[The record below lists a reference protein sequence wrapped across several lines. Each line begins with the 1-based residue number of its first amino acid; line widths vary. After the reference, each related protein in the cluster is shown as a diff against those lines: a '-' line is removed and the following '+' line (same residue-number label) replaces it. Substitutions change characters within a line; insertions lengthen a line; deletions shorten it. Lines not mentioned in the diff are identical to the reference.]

1 MSAKMHALITGG
13 SSGIGKAL
21 GGKLAAAGYHISLIA
36 RRDHL
41 LADAA
46 AEMRC
51 KGKRTDQRV
60 AFYPADVADR
70 PQAEAA
76 VKSAIAEFGPPDI
89 VVASAGIAE
98 PGYFAEMSAD
108 IFERAIAINYLGT
121 LYVLRTVL
129 PSMRA
134 RRRGRIVLI
143 SSGAAL
149 LGVFGYASYGPS
161 KFAVR
166 GLAETLRAELRSDDI
181 GVSVAYPPETET
193 PMLEKANKTMPPE
206 TRLICSLAKAWTA
219 DAVADCILRG
229 IERGT
234 FAITPGLTLT
244 LMHRFPGVAIP
255 VLRWYCDRLADGV
268 HISSSQS
275 TQLPVTNRGNPPMKF
290 LSSAKHGFMSFW
302 YFYVSIL
309 NSIWPSITLEGKRLV
324 IFPNVYKP
332 LENEHV
338 CSEYCR
344 EGDRVLDLGCG
355 SGVGTVFCAAK
366 AREVIAVDISLP
378 AVRNTEENCRLH
390 GLKNVKVIQSDMFS
404 RVEGKYDL
412 ILANSPYIED
422 EFGPEERQFATS
434 VKYLPTLF
442 AQVGDYLTED
452 GRLLVQFPSWS
463 RPRIEKLAAKHGL
476 ELISMKPLPPKPPTL
491 SLLSVLYMQIGFKS
505 ALYLLQRQSTPSLAL
520 AANG

>member
-13 SSGIGKAL
+13 SSGIGRAL
-21 GGKLAAAGYHISLIA
+21 GGKLATAGYHVSLIA

-46 AEMRC
+46 AEIQG
-51 KGKRTDQRV
+51 KGRRIDQGV

-70 PQAEAA
+70 LRAEAA

-89 VVASAGIAE
+89 VVTSAGIAE
-98 PGYFAEMSAD
+98 PGYFAEMSAEV
-108 IFERAIAINYLGT
+108 FERAIAVNYLGT
-121 LYVLRTVL
+121 LYVLRAAL
-129 PSMRA
+129 PSMRT

-166 GLAETLRAELRSDDI
+166 GLAESLRAELRSDNI
-181 GVSVAYPPETET
+181 GVSVAYLPETET
-193 PMLEKANKTMPPE
+193 AMLEQANKMMPPE
-206 TRLICSLAKAWTA
+206 TRLICSLAKAWSA

-234 FAITPGLTLT
+234 FAITPGMTLT
-244 LMHRFPGVAIP
+244 LMRRFPGVAIP

-268 HISSSQS
+268 RTSSSQS
-275 TQLPVTNRGNPPMKF
+275 LQLPVTTRGNLPMKF
-290 LSSAKHGFMSFW
+290 LSSAKHGFMGFW
-302 YFYVSIL
+302 YFYVRIL
-309 NSIWPSITLEGKRLV
+309 NSIWPSITLQGKRLV

-332 LENEHV
+332 LENEQA
-338 CSEYCR
+338 CSQYCR

-355 SGVGTVFCAAK
+355 SGVGTVFCAPK

-378 AVRNTEENCRLH
+378 AVRNTEENCRIH

-412 ILANSPYIED
+412 ILANSPYIEAQF
-422 EFGPEERQFATS
+422 EREEQQFATS
-434 VKYLPTLF
+434 MRYMPTLF
-442 AQVGDYLTED
+442 SQVGNYLAED

-463 RPRIEKLAAKHGL
+463 RPRIEKLASEHGL
-476 ELISMKPLPPKPPTL
+476 ELISVQPLPRKPPTL
-491 SLLSVLYMQIGFKS
+491 SLLSVLYMQVGFKS
-505 ALYLLQRQSTPSLAL
+505 ALYLLRRQSTPSLAL
-520 AANG
+520 VANG